1 MTDSTRLTCP
11 RCGSALGGTT
21 SVCPSCLTPLADG
34 WDRFERIA
42 RVALMILCVAAAA
55 YLAGGAM
62 MDWIH
67 RR

>member
-34 WDRFERIA
+34 WDRF
-42 RVALMILCVAAAA
+42 VAAAA